1 MAEDIKEKGQTVFPS
16 PLISTI
22 YADVVVNVS
31 HNASVVKFYLGRNNP
46 SLSTN
51 AEQTR
56 ITDQIVMPVPSF
68 INTFVFFE
76 RIVKG
81 MVEQKLVTDEQL
93 NRFRE
98 ALEVEP

>member
-1 MAEDIKEKGQTVFPS
+1 MAEDVKENAQAVFPS
-16 PLISTI
+16 PSISTI

-31 HNASVVKFYLGRNNP
+31 HNASVVKFYLGRNDP
-46 SLSTN
+46 SVSAN
-51 AEQTR
+51 VEQTR
-56 ITDQIVMPVPSF
+56 ITDQVVMPVPSF

-98 ALEVEP
+98 ALEVVP